1 MSLVNACLEV
11 KCKKKIALLATD
23 SQYPTLCD
31 ELTEKKEFVRV
42 SELCFPQCG
51 GCVCVEVKIGF
62 LSLLIRWR
70 LPGMFNVLLTYY

>member
-42 SELCFPQCG
+42 SKLSFLQS
-51 GCVCVEVKIGF
+51 IGAVSF
-62 LSLLIRWR
+62 LGLLIWWG
-70 LPGMFNVLLTYY
+70 LPGVFTVLLT